1 MRVGGEAGGMSLL
14 NKVTKYAK
22 SPQGRKMMDSAQRA
36 AKDPENRK
44 KLDGLRAQFAK
55 KRK

>member
-1 MRVGGEAGGMSLL
+1 MSLF

-22 SPQGRKMMDSAQRA
+22 SPQGRKAMDSAQRA

-44 KLDGLRAQFAK
+44 KLEGFLA
-55 KRK
+55 KRKKTGR